1 MNPLTGLVNQLKKF
15 PGVGQKSAE
24 RLAFYLISISNSEV
38 EKLASEMLLTKKNIR
53 YCEDCFNISFEKK
66 CSICTSFQRDK
77 SKLCIVAEP
86 KDIYALEKSNA
97 YNGIYHVLGGL
108 ISPLDNIDPES
119 LRINE
124 LIARIKQHP
133 FEEIILAINPSVE
146 GDTTTMYLLSILKPF
161 NIKYSKLAHG
171 LPMGANIDYTDE
183 ITLKQAINGRT
194 EVSDTS

>member
-1 MNPLTGLVNQLKKF
+1 MNPLTGLINQLKKF

-24 RLAFYLISISNSEV
+24 RLAFYLISISKNEV
-38 EKLASEMLLTKKNIR
+38 EQLTSEIILTKKNIC
-53 YCEDCFNISFEKK
+53 YCESCFNISFEKI
-66 CSICTSFQRDK
+66 CSICSSTSRDK
-77 SKLCIVAEP
+77 TKLCIVAEP

-108 ISPLDNIDPES
+108 ISPLDNIEPES

-124 LIARIKQHP
+124 LVVRIKNNT
-133 FEEIILAINPSVE
+133 FNEIILAINPSVE

-194 EVSDTS
+194 EVSVN